1 MSIGFKQDITTLS
14 NTHEDI
20 ILNIVKFKGILQPG
34 LISNIKFQLQVVQ
47 GILLLL
53 YYIYNAKYMY

>member
-1 MSIGFKQDITTLS
+1 MSIGFKQDVTTLS

-34 LISNIKFQLQVVQ
+34 LISNINFQLQVIQ
-47 GILLLL
+47 GILFLL
-53 YYIYNAKYMY
+53 YCIYNAKYVY